1 MKKLYCFDFD
11 GTITTKDTMFL
22 FLRFYNPGRYYFQFM
37 RHVPL
42 FVMMKLKLANT
53 ERVKSFITSILKDEK
68 QKSWRNWLRI
78 FKEYKTAL

>member
-68 QKSWRNWLRI
+68 QKAGGIGSEF

>member
-42 FVMMKLKLANT
+42 FVMMKLKTCKYREGKKKASL
-53 ERVKSFITSILKDEK
+53 L
-68 QKSWRNWLRI
+68 L
-78 FKEYKTAL
+78 Y

>member
-53 ERVKSFITSILKDEK
+53 ERVKKSFITSILKDEK
-68 QKSWRNWLRI
+68 QKKLEEQIGR
-78 FKEYKTAL
+78 AHV